1 GRTSDGNGSHASTLK
16 SPSYTKSV
24 SWQHYLGS
32 YLNKRNVSLV
42 IKQKIFA
49 QSISF
54 VIKIILPD
62 TMKL

>member
-1 GRTSDGNGSHASTLK
+1 MGN
-16 SPSYTKSV
+16 
-24 SWQHYLGS
+24 

-54 VIKIILPD
+54 VIKIILVLLLAG
-62 TMKL
+62 MFV

>member
-1 GRTSDGNGSHASTLK
+1 IFFLNHNTAYANTAGLGGLVYWKIPMLGN
-16 SPSYTKSV
+16 
-24 SWQHYLGS
+24 

>member
-1 GRTSDGNGSHASTLK
+1 MFCVGN
-16 SPSYTKSV
+16 
-24 SWQHYLGS
+24 

-54 VIKIILPD
+54 AIKIIPPD